1 MEVEI
6 YIMTYNIEKVRKE
19 DNLRILGGYFVKN
32 NMNKTKLIINN
43 KISTLK
49 EYLQINNNNKND
61 LKIKIIIDKSMYN
74 MNYFFKDCY
83 SLLKLEI
90 TGDYWKEIIK
100 DDIMTIVIM
109 KVIIKVIMGVIIK
122 VITEITMELIMGIM
136 DIIIFL
142 DQKKVAIVLIVTI
155 FLKKIFSLLQKFLC
169 I

>member
-43 KISTLK
+43 KKSTLK
-49 EYLQINNNNKND
+49 ECLQINNNNKND

-90 TGDYWKEIIK
+90 TDDYWKEIIK
-100 DDIMTIVIM
+100 DDISYNDNSNNESNNKSNNGSNNKSNNGNNNGTNNGNNGYNNFFRSEKSSNCINSSDIS
-109 KVIIKVIMGVIIK
+109 KV
-122 VITEITMELIMGIM
+122 
-136 DIIIFL
+136 DF
-142 DQKKVAIVLIVTI
+142 
-155 FLKKIFSLLQKFLC
+155 FYCFRNF
-169 I
+169 